1 MDIVLCGH
9 SFVRRYRDWIS
20 PCFPR
25 SDVQPSNKTRA
36 ATFATA
42 LRLDKHFRYV
52 YTVSDNIVFLRDL
65 INALPSILC
74 LHAQIVVIDIGSN
87 DLSKL
92 TSHCPKTTVFI
103 ANEIFSFANN
113 VCAPRVV
120 INAVLPRVGN
130 LACSPDTFLLNSRD
144 LNNYLSTLCSV
155 ESHIHYNKLK
165 GFHYNLSTSR
175 ISLNLS
181 LIGPAMAS
189 TAMSPIFQNTRHA
202 CVMP

>member
-1 MDIVLCGH
+1 M
-9 SFVRRYRDWIS
+9 RRFRDWIS
-20 PCFPR
+20 PCLPR
-25 SDVQPSNKTRA
+25 SDVQPSNKTRS
-36 ATFATA
+36 ATIATA

-52 YTVSDNIVFLRDL
+52 YTVSDNIVFLQDL

-87 DLSKL
+87 DLS
-92 TSHCPKTTVFI
+92 SRCPKTTVFI
-103 ANEIFSFANN
+103 ANEIFSLANN

-144 LNNYLSTLCSV
+144 LNNYLSTLCSLT
-155 ESHIHYNKLK
+155 STTINSR
-165 GFHYNLSTSR
+165 GFTTTLSTSR
-175 ISLNLS
+175 ISPNLS
-181 LIGPAMAS
+181 LIGPATAS
-189 TAMSPIFQNTRHA
+189 TAMSQVFQNTPHV